1 MWICFTES
9 VLEPPVYIGDEL
21 AERVDKFKLLG
32 MGLQNNLKWNNHVET
47 VIQKANRQVYILRE
61 CRKAN
66 LPVEVGITHRNNRY
80 YYYYVYYFYGIAL
93 YKSNIGSILE
103 YASPVRGRLPTYLV
117 NEIERTQTRCLRV
130 LGYNNDCLQSLSD
143 RKELLK
149 REARKIMNDPSHPFH
164 TRLFKSNNP
173 YDLPT
178 ISSKNTLS
186 RTERHKRSFLAR
198 ASALT

>member
-1 MWICFTES
+1 
-9 VLEPPVYIGDEL
+9 
-21 AERVDKFKLLG
+21 VDKFKLLG

-47 VIQKANRQVYILRE
+47 IIQKANRQVYILRE
-61 CRKAN
+61 CRKAS
-66 LPVEVGITHRNNRY
+66 LPVT
-80 YYYYVYYFYGIAL
+80 L
-93 YKSNIGSILE
+93 YKSNIRSILE
-103 YASPVRGRLPTYLV
+103 NASPVWGGLPTYLI

-130 LGYNNDCLQSLSD
+130 LGYNSDCLQSLSD
-143 RKELLK
+143 RREELLI
-149 REARKIMNDPSHPFH
+149 REARKIMNDPSHLSH

-173 YDLPT
+173 YDLRT

>member
-1 MWICFTES
+1 VDIHS
-9 VLEPPVYIGDEL
+9 EL
-21 AERVDKFKLLG
+21 HHK
-32 MGLQNNLKWNNHVET
+32 HHIET

-66 LPVEVGITHRNNRY
+66 LSVEVGIT
-80 YYYYVYYFYGIAL
+80 L
-93 YKSNIGSILE
+93 YRSNIRSVLE
-103 YASPVRGRLPTYLV
+103 YASPLWAGLPTYLV

-143 RKELLK
+143 RREELLK
-149 REARKIMNDPSHPFH
+149 REARKIMNDPPFH
-164 TRLFKSNNP
+164 TRHFKSNNP
-173 YDLPT
+173 YDLRT

-186 RTERHKRSFLAR
+186 RTDKRSFLAR

>member
-1 MWICFTES
+1 
-9 VLEPPVYIGDEL
+9 LEPPPVYIGDEL
-21 AERVDKFKLLG
+21 VERVDKFKLLG

-66 LPVEVGITHRNNRY
+66 LPVEVGIT
-80 YYYYVYYFYGIAL
+80 L
-93 YKSNIGSILE
+93 YKSNIRSILE
-103 YASPVRGRLPTYLV
+103 YASPVWGGLPTYLG

-130 LGYNNDCLQSLSD
+130 LGYSNACLQSLSD
-143 RKELLK
+143 RREKLLK
-149 REARKIMNDPSHPFH
+149 HEARKIMNDPSHPFR
-164 TRLFKSNNP
+164 TRHFKSNNP
-173 YDLPT
+173 YDLRT

>member
-1 MWICFTES
+1 M
-9 VLEPPVYIGDEL
+9 
-21 AERVDKFKLLG
+21 
-32 MGLQNNLKWNNHVET
+32 
-47 VIQKANRQVYILRE
+47 
-61 CRKAN
+61 
-66 LPVEVGITHRNNRY
+66 EVGIT
-80 YYYYVYYFYGIAL
+80 L
-93 YKSNIGSILE
+93 YKSNIRSILE
-103 YASPVRGRLPTYLV
+103 YASSVWGGLPTYLA

-143 RKELLK
+143 RREELLK
-149 REARKIMNDPSHPFH
+149 REARKIMNDPSHPLH

-173 YDLPT
+173 YDLRT